1 MSVSFSSKLCSVVL
15 SITALTGCGG
25 GGGSDSS
32 SAATKTGYF
41 IDSAV
46 AGLEYSSGSTTG
58 ITGADGSFKYEEGK
72 PVTFKIGNMVLGSL
86 TVTNSRVFPVDL
98 VSGAADETH
107 PKVSLMA
114 QILQTLDSDG
124 DASNGI
130 TITETARRAITQ
142 AIEVATADPSQTTSA
157 INQLLSTATADR
169 TGGSTN
175 TLVSDT
181 TAKNHLQANLLQEYI
196 GTWTGTYSGN
206 DSGTCTIHIGYFANT
221 PTGVVYT
228 VGTCTSNQFSAQ
240 QGGVGTLNAMQFPS
254 SGTFQGSLTTG
265 AVFSGQFTRKGTMSG
280 TWVNGNSYS
289 GSWTLT
295 KQ

>member
-25 GGGSDSS
+25 GGGSDPS

-142 AIEVATADPSQTTSA
+142 AIEVATADPSQTSTA
-157 INQLLSTATADR
+157 INQLLATATQGR
-169 TGGSTN
+169 ST
-175 TLVSDT
+175 TLISQSDAET
-181 TAKNHLQANLLQEYI
+181 HLKANLIKE
-196 GTWTGTYSGN
+196 
-206 DSGTCTIHIGYFANT
+206 
-221 PTGVVYT
+221 
-228 VGTCTSNQFSAQ
+228 
-240 QGGVGTLNAMQFPS
+240 
-254 SGTFQGSLTTG
+254 FQGSWTGSYSGSSAGPCQANISSTGRLTGTCSSNGNGNSFSISGQLSSSGQSSIAGSAGTG
-265 AVFSGQFTRKGTMSG
+265 ATFEGAFTRDGRVSG
-280 TWVNGNSYS
+280 TWVNANYS
-289 GSWTLT
+289 NFGGTWTMT

>member
-1 MSVSFSSKLCSVVL
+1 MHKHMIRT
-15 SITALTGCGG
+15 ITAITTLAIASLVGCGG
-25 GGGSDSS
+25 GSS
-32 SAATKTGYF
+32 STSTKTGYF

-46 AGLEYSSGSTTG
+46 EGLEYISGSTSG

-98 VSGAADETH
+98 VSGATDENH

-114 QILQTLDSDG
+114 QILQTLDSDA

-130 TITETARRAITQ
+130 TINETARRAITE
-142 AIEVATADPSQTTSA
+142 AIEVATADPTQTSDA
-157 INQLLSTATADR
+157 INRLLSTATADR
-169 TGGSTN
+169 TRGLPS
-175 TLVSDT
+175 TLVNVT

-206 DSGTCTIHIGYFANT
+206 DSGTCTIHIGNFATT
-221 PTGVVYT
+221 PAGVVYT
-228 VGTCTSNQFSAQ
+228 IGTCTSNQISAQ
-240 QGGVGTLNAMQFPS
+240 QGGVGTLNPMQFPS

-280 TWVNGNSYS
+280 TWVNGNNYS